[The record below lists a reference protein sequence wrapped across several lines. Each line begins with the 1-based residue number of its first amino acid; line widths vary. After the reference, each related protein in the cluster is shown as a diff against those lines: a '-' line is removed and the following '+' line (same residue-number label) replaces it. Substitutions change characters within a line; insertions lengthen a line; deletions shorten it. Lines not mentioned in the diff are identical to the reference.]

1 MSKTTTISKHESSQ
15 VR

>member
-1 MSKTTTISKHESSQ
+1 MTTISKHESSQ